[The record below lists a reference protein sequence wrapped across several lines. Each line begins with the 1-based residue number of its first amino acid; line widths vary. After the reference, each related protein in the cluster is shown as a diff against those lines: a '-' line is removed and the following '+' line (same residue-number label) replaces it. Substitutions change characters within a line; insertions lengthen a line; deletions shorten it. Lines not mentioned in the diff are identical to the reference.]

1 MYRLP
6 NKNLFRQKWLNS
18 CSAIADGQCPRQD
31 HFMGQNST
39 PKDINQKYANDI
51 WNLVNANMVKNA
63 NSLTVNTNS
72 EWLTNTQN
80 SRQFHAKLSTNQ
92 VRLRRLVSTFHK
104 VNQFFYY
111 RKISFSVHLR
121 FRRRYESRGSNPM
134 PLLDE
139 KWDCISDYIS
149 VKYIYFWWHN
159 NIAYIFKWAA
169 ISSTRILNLQT
180 LLKIFNLTWSVCQS
194 KYFYFSILSPRYFN
208 DRSARQ

>member
-1 MYRLP
+1 
-6 NKNLFRQKWLNS
+6 
-18 CSAIADGQCPRQD
+18 
-31 HFMGQNST
+31 MGQNST
-39 PKDINQKYANDI
+39 LKDINQKYANDI

-149 VKYIYFWWHN
+149 VKYLGI
-159 NIAYIFKWAA
+159 YIFDDII
-169 ISSTRILNLQT
+169 ISLTYLNGQRFRLFGSWTYRHFWKYSTW
-180 LLKIFNLTWSVCQS
+180 LKRLSVKIS
-194 KYFYFSILSPRYFN
+194 RYF
-208 DRSARQ
+208 